1 MSRWASQDAFLF
13 LSSQLHTYCECTRIM
28 QTAVEPPLPV
38 GWYAEISERGTYYWR
53 EDGTVQWERPTTAAA
68 AQPAHTTVQSS
79 STPDSILVIKQAAA
93 AGALFVAGEL
103 GVEVAGYVFS
113 RDGSSGAGYYRQPDA
128 PPPDD
133 AAYSRIVLQRASA
146 AGASFIRLEA
156 PLDGE
161 LEGYVHGH
169 GPSGCGYYLTP
180 AAPSAAGAAAVA
192 AVAGSEA
199 SSSTAESHAASAAAP
214 VAAPTAAEVAAWCAA
229 NQVR

>member
-1 MSRWASQDAFLF
+1 M
-13 LSSQLHTYCECTRIM
+13 H
-28 QTAVEPPLPV
+28 TAVELPLPA

-146 AGASFIRLEA
+146 AGASFIRLDA
-156 PLDGE
+156 PLDGFE

-169 GPSGCGYYLTP
+169 GPSGSGYYLTP

-192 AVAGSEA
+192 ATAAAAGAAAAAAAAAAGEAAVASSGA

>member
-1 MSRWASQDAFLF
+1 
-13 LSSQLHTYCECTRIM
+13 M
-28 QTAVEPPLPV
+28 QTADELPLPV

-146 AGASFIRLEA
+146 AGASFIRLDA
-156 PLDGE
+156 PLDGFE
-161 LEGYVHGH
+161 LAGYVHGH

-192 AVAGSEA
+192 ATAAAAAAAGEAAVAGSGA